1 MSDEEAKRKQ
11 DEINKRKAEVRKR
24 LEEQSQKK
32 AKKGFMTPERKK
44 KLRLL
49 LRKKA
54 AEELKKEQERKAAE
68 RRKIIDQRCGQPKN
82 LDGANEDD
90 LRAIIKKYYDHCANL
105 ESEKYDIEMEIMRK
119 DYEIN
124 ELNIQVN
131 DLRGKFIKPTLKKV
145 SKYENK
151 FAKLQK
157 KAAEFNFRNQLKT
170 VKKKEFELEDDKEKT
185 TKPGWAAGGPGA
197 AKKEGEEGAHPAE
210 GEATAEEGGEGAP
223 AEGAPAEETPAEG
236 APEGAP
242 QEAPAEGAPAEGT
255 AEAAPAEGG
264 EAPPAEGAPADAPAE
279 APAEPAAE
287 APAEAAPAEAAP
299 PAEGDAPPAQ
309 EA

>member
-1 MSDEEAKRKQ
+1 MSSDEEEYSSSEEEDTMADEKAKAAEVLARQQAVEEAKKKQ
-11 DEINKRKAEVRKR
+11 DEIDRKKAEVRKR
-24 LEEQSQKK
+24 LEEQSLKK
-32 AKKGFMTPERKK
+32 QKKGFMTPERKK

-82 LDGANEDD
+82 LDGANEDQ
-90 LRAIIKKYYDHCANL
+90 LRAIIKEYFNHVAEI
-105 ESEKYDIEMEIMRK
+105 ESGKYDVEMEIIRK

-170 VKKKEFELEDDKEKT
+170 VKKKEFELEDDKGA
-185 TKPGWAAGGPGA
+185 TKPDWAAGGPGA
-197 AKKEGEEGAHPAE
+197 TKK
-210 GEATAEEGGEGAP
+210 T
-223 AEGAPAEETPAEG
+223 
-236 APEGAP
+236 
-242 QEAPAEGAPAEGT
+242 
-255 AEAAPAEGG
+255 
-264 EAPPAEGAPADAPAE
+264 
-279 APAEPAAE
+279 
-287 APAEAAPAEAAP
+287 
-299 PAEGDAPPAQ
+299 EGDAPPA
-309 EA
+309 EEVAA

>member
-1 MSDEEAKRKQ
+1 MADEKAKAAEVLARQRALEEAKKKQEEIDRK
-11 DEINKRKAEVRKR
+11 KAEVRKR
-24 LEEQSQKK
+24 LEEQSAKK
-32 AKKGFMTPERKK
+32 QKKGFMTPERKK

-68 RRKIIDQRCGQPKN
+68 RRRIIDERCGKAKN
-82 LDGANEDD
+82 LDGANEDA
-90 LRAIIKKYYDHCANL
+90 LRAICKEYHEHIANI
-105 ESEKYDIEMEIMRK
+105 ESGKYDLEMEIMRK

-170 VKKKEFELEDDKEKT
+170 VKKKEFELEDDKGA
-185 TKPGWAAGGPGA
+185 TKPDWAAGGPGA
-197 AKKEGEEGAHPAE
+197 AKKEGEEGA
-210 GEATAEEGGEGAP
+210 
-223 AEGAPAEETPAEG
+223 
-236 APEGAP
+236 
-242 QEAPAEGAPAEGT
+242 
-255 AEAAPAEGG
+255 
-264 EAPPAEGAPADAPAE
+264 
-279 APAEPAAE
+279 
-287 APAEAAPAEAAP
+287 
-299 PAEGDAPPAQ
+299 PAEGDAPAE
-309 EA
+309 EAAA

>member
-1 MSDEEAKRKQ
+1 
-11 DEINKRKAEVRKR
+11 
-24 LEEQSQKK
+24 
-32 AKKGFMTPERKK
+32 MTPERKK

-82 LDGANEDD
+82 LDGANEDKLREICKAYHERLFLCESQKWD
-90 LRAIIKKYYDHCANL
+90 LEYEVR
-105 ESEKYDIEMEIMRK
+105 RR

-210 GEATAEEGGEGAP
+210 GEATAEEA
-223 AEGAPAEETPAEG
+223 
-236 APEGAP
+236 
-242 QEAPAEGAPAEGT
+242 
-255 AEAAPAEGG
+255 
-264 EAPPAEGAPADAPAE
+264 
-279 APAEPAAE
+279 
-287 APAEAAPAEAAP
+287 
-299 PAEGDAPPAQ
+299 
-309 EA
+309 